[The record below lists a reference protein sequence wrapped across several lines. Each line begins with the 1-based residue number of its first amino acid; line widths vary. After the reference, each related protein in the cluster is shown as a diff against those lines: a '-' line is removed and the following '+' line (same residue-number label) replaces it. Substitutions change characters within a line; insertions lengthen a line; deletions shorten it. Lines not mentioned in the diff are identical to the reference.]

1 MPNEFTEMNEFTEIF
16 QDIRRGY
23 SGNIVEAICNEL
35 EGEEGFSQLD
45 PEIQEKLPAFAAW
58 IAEEMK
64 ITPTQLRRF
73 YTYVK
78 SIERN
83 AKPVDGK
90 LDSKTQAKL
99 MFLLPKLAGAANVKK
114 EKEKESIKILHNLF
128 SICIQKHKKIQNKD
142 DLERFVEFFEAI
154 LDYHA
159 TFERKR
165 END

>member
-1 MPNEFTEMNEFTEIF
+1 MPNEFTKIF
-16 QDIRRGY
+16 EEKRGEY
-23 SGNIVEAICNEL
+23 GKNIVDDICNVL
-35 EGEEGFSQLD
+35 TGKKGFSQLD
-45 PEIQEKLPAFAAW
+45 QRTQENLPAFAAW

-83 AKPVDGK
+83 AKTINRQ
-90 LDSKTQAKL
+90 LDPKTKAKL
-99 MFLLPKLAGAANVKK
+99 MFLLPKLAGSVTKK
-114 EKEKESIKILHNLF
+114 EQEGIKVLHKVF
-128 SICIQKHKKIQNKD
+128 STCIQKNNKIQTKD
-142 DLERFVEFFEAI
+142 DLESFVEFFEAI

>member
-1 MPNEFTEMNEFTEIF
+1 MPNEFTKIF
-16 QDIRRGY
+16 EEKRGEY
-23 SGNIVEAICNEL
+23 SKNIIDDICNEL
-35 EGEEGFSQLD
+35 TGEKGFSQLD
-45 PEIQEKLPAFAAW
+45 QRTQENLPAFAAW

-78 SIERN
+78 AIERN
-83 AKPVDGK
+83 AKTINGQLDPK
-90 LDSKTQAKL
+90 LDPKTKAKL
-99 MFLLPKLAGAANVKK
+99 MFLLPKLAGSVTKK
-114 EKEKESIKILHNLF
+114 EQEGIKVLHKVF
-128 SICIQKHKKIQNKD
+128 STCIQKNNKVQTKD
-142 DLERFVEFFEAI
+142 DLESFVEFFEAI

>member
-1 MPNEFTEMNEFTEIF
+1 MPNEFTEIF

-23 SGNIVEAICNEL
+23 SGNIVEAICREL

-45 PEIQEKLPAFAAW
+45 QGTQEKLPAFAAW

-64 ITPTQLRRF
+64 ISPTQLRRF

-83 AKPVDGK
+83 AKIGGEKK
-90 LDSKTQAKL
+90 LDSKTRAKL
-99 MFLLPKLAGAANVKK
+99 MFLLPKLAGSVTKK
-114 EKEKESIKILHNLF
+114 EQEGIKVLHKIF
-128 SICIQKHKKIQNKD
+128 STCIQKNNKIQTKD
-142 DLERFVEFFEAI
+142 DLESFVEFFEAI

-159 TFERKR
+159 TFERGGLSDVR
-165 END
+165 TN